1 MQRGKGKT
9 FGREKC
15 LWLWGGL
22 RRRVFMG
29 GWYVRLNIGFQFF
42 FFFFNTRGGKKNT
55 KIHVMLVEN

>member
-42 FFFFNTRGGKKNT
+42 FFFL
-55 KIHVMLVEN
+55 IHVIEKVHKNI